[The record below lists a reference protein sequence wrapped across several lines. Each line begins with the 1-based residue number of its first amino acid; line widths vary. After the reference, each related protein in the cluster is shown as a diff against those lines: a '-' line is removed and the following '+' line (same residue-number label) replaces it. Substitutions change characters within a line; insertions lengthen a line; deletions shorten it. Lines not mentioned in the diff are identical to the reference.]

1 MQDCEQSW
9 LEWCGLA
16 QHSDNF
22 AVRALV
28 QVAPAEHGYELLSEA
43 SSESSE
49 PSIFLGCSYDSS
61 SPSTCRLMLADC
73 GR

>member
-1 MQDCEQSW
+1 MKDCEQSW

-28 QVAPAEHGYELLSEA
+28 QVAPAEHGYELASEA
-43 SSESSE
+43 SSKSSE
-49 PSIFLGCSYDSS
+49 PSILGHSYDSS
-61 SPSTCRLMLADC
+61 SPSAYKSVLAADC

>member
-22 AVRALV
+22 AVCALV
-28 QVAPAEHGYELLSEA
+28 QVAPADHCNELASEA

-49 PSIFLGCSYDSS
+49 PSILGHSYDSS
-61 SPSTCRLMLADC
+61 SHSACRLMLAADC